1 MITFTNYLS
10 RLRALYTDIRSA
22 PLPLSAPA
30 PARELDS
37 LEEQCGVHLPTEL
50 RAAWTAANGA
60 DAIIFAR
67 PGYLTGY
74 NFLSVAEALEERESM
89 KDRAPGYVGY
99 IEPKPRDS
107 RIRAGWFQPGWLPFG
122 NFGGGTLLL
131 ILDLAPAESGSM
143 GQVIAFTHDPDR
155 IDYVAPTFERFLGAS
170 LAAIEADP
178 GEFIGAPYF

>member
-1 MITFTNYLS
+1 
-10 RLRALYTDIRSA
+10 
-22 PLPLSAPA
+22 
-30 PARELDS
+30 LDS